1 MGQKQIEYSHVKQRT
16 IPTKRKEK
24 EEETHQ
30 MSKYRWTSKVSDAQY
45 HKETDTYTYTE
56 ETTDPVRRD
65 ILSEKAGT
73 IWMNRKAIELLD
85 SQGRHRSQW
94 AYAPYDG
101 RSWNGTTANRSNNK
115 K

>member
-1 MGQKQIEYSHVKQRT
+1 
-16 IPTKRKEK
+16 
-24 EEETHQ
+24 
-30 MSKYRWTSKVSDAQY
+30 MSNAQY

-65 ILSEKAGT
+65 ILSEISNT
-73 IWMNRKAIELLD
+73 IWMNRKAVELLD

-101 RSWNGTTANRSNNK
+101 RSWNSTTANKSCAGCVDPYELIKEK
-115 K
+115 KNDTNH

>member
-1 MGQKQIEYSHVKQRT
+1 
-16 IPTKRKEK
+16 
-24 EEETHQ
+24 
-30 MSKYRWTSKVSDAQY
+30 MSKYRWTSKVSNAQY

-65 ILSEKAGT
+65 ILSEISNT
-73 IWMNRKAIELLD
+73 IWMNRKAVELLD

-101 RSWNGTTANRSNNK
+101 RSWKPPLLRKTPMREEKFALYASIVMLIILGIGVLGFALG
-115 K
+115 

>member
-1 MGQKQIEYSHVKQRT
+1 
-16 IPTKRKEK
+16 
-24 EEETHQ
+24 
-30 MSKYRWTSKVSDAQY
+30 MSKYRWTSKVSNAQY

-56 ETTDPVRRD
+56 ETTDGPITD
-65 ILSEKAGT
+65 ILSSERYA
-73 IWMNRKAIELLD
+73 NKAIELLD

-101 RSWNGTTANRSNNK
+101 RSWNGTTANKSKEK

>member
-1 MGQKQIEYSHVKQRT
+1 
-16 IPTKRKEK
+16 
-24 EEETHQ
+24 
-30 MSKYRWTSKVSDAQY
+30 MSKYRWTSKVSNAQY

-65 ILSEKAGT
+65 ILSEISNT

-101 RSWNGTTANRSNNK
+101 RQEKEIPHGAGYEIKLK
-115 K
+115 KEKK